1 MPGPRPSRVRTS
13 DLKSRFMNVAQTSVY
28 MVKLQPPSEVVSY
41 LNSRGFNYNLLGRD
55 VELMCTAASLPGQ
68 RLMTHEVKND
78 YMGATELMAYK
89 KQYDETI
96 DFTFNVN
103 QNYDVIEMFDAW
115 MDYIGGQTENS
126 NEYLSPYAT
135 LRNNYPNKYKS
146 NVYITKF
153 EKGIENVKTEGLQY
167 KLDYTFVGAFPK
179 SSQPIQVSYQN
190 SDVLQYNVSMTFI
203 RYVRKKE
210 IINRSSSFGIN
221 LSANISADFSF

>member
-13 DLKSRFMNVAQTSVY
+13 DLKSRFLNVAQTSVY
-28 MVKLQPPSEVVSY
+28 MVKLQPPSDVASY
-41 LNSRGFNYNLLGRD
+41 LQEKGFNYSLAGRD

-78 YMGATELMAYK
+78 YMGATEMMAYK
-89 KQYDETI
+89 KQYDTTI

-103 QNYDVIEMFDAW
+103 QRYDVIDMFDAW
-115 MDYIGGQTENS
+115 MDFIGGQTEDDDD
-126 NEYLSPYAT
+126 YLSPYAT

-153 EKGIENVKTEGLQY
+153 EKGVGNNARDLLRDGFQY
-167 KLDYTFVGAFPK
+167 KLEYSFVGAFPL
-179 SSQPIQVSYQN
+179 SSQPMQVSY
-190 SDVLQYNVSMTFI
+190 SDSNVLQYTVSMSFI

-210 IINRSSSFGIN
+210 IT
-221 LSANISADFSF
+221 NIF

>member
-78 YMGATELMAYK
+78 YRGATELMAYK
-89 KQYDETI
+89 KQYDTTV

-103 QNYDVIEMFDAW
+103 QNYDVIEMFDGW
-115 MDYIGGQTENS
+115 IDYIGGQTEEPD
-126 NEYLSPYAT
+126 EYLSPYSI
-135 LRNNYPNKYKS
+135 LRNNFPNKYKS

-153 EKGIENVKTEGLQY
+153 EKGFENNKNVGLQY
-167 KLDYTFVGAFPK
+167 KLDYAFVGAFPR
-179 SSQPIQVSYQN
+179 SSQPISVSYDT
-190 SDVLQYNVSMTFI
+190 SGVLQYNVSMSFI

-210 IINRSSSFGIN
+210 VINSF
-221 LSANISADFSF
+221 

>member
-13 DLKSRFMNVAQTSVY
+13 DLKSRFLNVAQTSVY
-28 MVKLQPPSEVVSY
+28 MVKLQPPSDVASY
-41 LNSRGFNYNLLGRD
+41 LQEKGFNYSLAGRD

-78 YMGATELMAYK
+78 YMGATEMMAYK
-89 KQYDETI
+89 KQYDTTI

-103 QNYDVIEMFDAW
+103 QRYDVIDMFDAW
-115 MDYIGGQTENS
+115 MDFIGGQTEDDDD
-126 NEYLSPYAT
+126 YLSPYAT

-153 EKGIENVKTEGLQY
+153 EKGVGNNARDLLRDGFQY
-167 KLDYTFVGAFPK
+167 KLEYSFVGAFPL
-179 SSQPIQVSYQN
+179 SSQPMQVSYSESN
-190 SDVLQYNVSMTFI
+190 VLQYTVSMSFI

-210 IINRSSSFGIN
+210 IT
-221 LSANISADFSF
+221 NIF